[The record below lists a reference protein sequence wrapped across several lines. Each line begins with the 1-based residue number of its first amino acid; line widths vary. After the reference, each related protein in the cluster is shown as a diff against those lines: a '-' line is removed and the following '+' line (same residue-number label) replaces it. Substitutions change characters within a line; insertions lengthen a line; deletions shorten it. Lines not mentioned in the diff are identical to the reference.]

1 MCACGGGGWR
11 NLKHIYCPKTK
22 LREGNVFTPVCQSF
36 CLGGAGACHDV
47 TVTCYGQHHP
57 TEQTPPPTMMAPHPR
72 MDTPSMAPISGRHPS
87 GRTPPWSTSGRY
99 PSYWNAFLF
108 KSELCSPLIVDFT
121 LPKSEKH
128 KIARIIFFSSTL
140 HFTRFTFTKYRESTK

>member
-1 MCACGGGGWR
+1 MFLHPSVSHFVYGSQGRAMMS
-11 NLKHIYCPKTK
+11 LS
-22 LREGNVFTPVCQSF
+22 PVMDSTTRQSR
-36 CLGGAGACHDV
+36 
-47 TVTCYGQHHP
+47 
-57 TEQTPPPTMMAPHPR
+57 PPPPAMMAPHPR
-72 MDTPSMAPISGRHPS
+72 MGTPRMAPVPPRMASPGGHLARKAPPPPGRTLPSMAPL
-87 GRTPPWSTSGRY
+87 RTDPLWSTSGRY

-140 HFTRFTFTKYRESTK
+140 HFTLFTFTKI